1 MMVSMTSTVDWQAV
15 LLDLLNTTPVI
26 DGQTVD
32 QLADAA
38 AARTWLRVHG
48 AARGEDVDGVRTVRD
63 DLQRVVRMEADPSVL
78 RRYLTGVRQVPDVG
92 DDGIE
97 WELERGVD
105 RAGRAG
111 LGRAANRHAGSVAAL
126 CQRRVQAVP
135 DRPLTRRHGAVVLD
149 ERVRQPDEGAPSLPA
164 GRAETETAAA
174 PVFGSVLPDW
184 LEALGR
190 HRPGESTV
198 DAFLGYASRMCGT
211 KR

>member
-1 MMVSMTSTVDWQAV
+1 MMVSMSSTVDWQAV

-78 RRYLTGVRQVPDVG
+78 RRYLTGVLRVPDVG

-97 WELERGVD
+97 WELNAGWIARVVLAWGELQTDMPGRLRPCAND
-105 RAGRAG
+105 DCRLFLIDHSRAGTARWCSMSG
-111 LGRAANRHAGSVAAL
+111 CGNRMKA
-126 CQRRVQAVP
+126 RRHYH
-135 DRPLTRRHGAVVLD
+135 RTRRD
-149 ERVRQPDEGAPSLPA
+149 
-164 GRAETETAAA
+164 
-174 PVFGSVLPDW
+174 
-184 LEALGR
+184 
-190 HRPGESTV
+190 
-198 DAFLGYASRMCGT
+198 
-211 KR
+211 